1 MLSENVENWF
11 IEAQQRG
18 KREGKLEGKLEQAIQ
33 MIRDFNLPV
42 REVAEKYKLSL
53 KDLMDRLNQDEKPK
67 S

>member
-1 MLSENVENWF
+1 
-11 IEAQQRG
+11 
-18 KREGKLEGKLEQAIQ
+18 

-53 KDLMDRLNQDEKPK
+53 KDLMDRLNQDEKTK

>member
-11 IEAQQRG
+11 IEAEQRG
-18 KREGKLEGKLEQAIQ
+18 EREGKLEGKLEAGLA
-33 MIRDFNLPV
+33 MIREFNLSV
-42 REVAEKYKLSL
+42 KDVAEKLSIPL